1 MSSGLYESGINAIMA
16 GNIDLENY
24 YISAILIDTSLY
36 TVNLAN
42 DSNQDDIPDSAQI
55 QEALLNGKTL
65 DGSVFRASDLT
76 FKSVPSGQ
84 DVGAIVLFLNTDYSD
99 TSILIAYLDFSIFS
113 IYYLKSCRHAGL
125 VYKCKCN
132 MFDMPCN
139 CKYNKRNN
147 PP

>member
-16 GNIDLENY
+16 GNIDLENDD
-24 YISAILIDTSLY
+24 ISAILIDTSLY

-99 TSILIAYLDFSIFS
+99 TSILIAYLDNAPEFPITPDGSDIVINWDTGINGIFK
-113 IYYLKSCRHAGL
+113 L
-125 VYKCKCN
+125 
-132 MFDMPCN
+132 
-139 CKYNKRNN
+139 
-147 PP
+147 